1 MSGGSNLSLTREQ
14 IVSLLAELGQE
25 LDAHGIHAQMFVV
38 GGAAMALAYNT
49 RRMTADVDG
58 VFEPK
63 MVIYA
68 AARQVASGHPDLP
81 EDWLNDGVKGLL
93 PPGADRDAQVV
104 LDLPGL
110 TVSVPSPRYL
120 LALKVQAARIDR
132 DQDDIRF
139 LAGLLGAMSADE
151 VLDIV
156 TGVIGP
162 SRLLPKA
169 QFIIQEMFP
178 AAPGPPG

>member
-68 AARQVASGHPDLP
+68 AARQVAAETVSFAHWKSGH
-81 EDWLNDGVKGLL
+81 G
-93 PPGADRDAQVV
+93 DRCAGCEV
-104 LDLPGL
+104 
-110 TVSVPSPRYL
+110 
-120 LALKVQAARIDR
+120 
-132 DQDDIRF
+132 
-139 LAGLLGAMSADE
+139 AGLQMGGSVDVDGPYQGAAASTAASTFQSGLSSQLMSPVVVEIWPRPVYSWASS
-151 VLDIV
+151 VMRTAALPL
-156 TGVIGP
+156 TGMR
-162 SRLLPKA
+162 STRWSLW
-169 QFIIQEMFP
+169 
-178 AAPGPPG
+178 PPR